1 MQFKYFLYWTAVG
14 CAGCQ
19 MLLALYARFYG
30 GIAEQIQG
38 APLAPAESELAVV
51 QALNYA
57 MPVGIGC
64 LLFLCYTWKINKVG
78 GFALVFALGLQ
89 AAANMSVNLSLI
101 PPKGM
106 TLPLVSSGG
115 SSLLGSALTLALALA
130 LTRKRFRS

>member
-30 GIAEQIQG
+30 EIAEQIQG

-89 AAANMSVNLSLI
+89 AAAMDLSLRAARHVFGE
-101 PPKGM
+101 K
-106 TLPLVSSGG
+106 T
-115 SSLLGSALTLALALA
+115 TLASIAWWA
-130 LTRKRFRS
+130 PKEKNKG

>member
-51 QALNYA
+51 QAMNYA

-89 AAANMSVNLSLI
+89 AAAMDLSLRAARHVFGE
-101 PPKGM
+101 K
-106 TLPLVSSGG
+106 T
-115 SSLLGSALTLALALA
+115 TLASIAWWA
-130 LTRKRFRS
+130 PKEKNKG